1 MPFPRLTARYAS
13 VLALALAAAAVAVLL
28 FVPIYAGEV
37 ETMGLAGAI
46 QRTSTHETLLQVNGA
61 HALGPLLFPVAV
73 AVLPVLRPESR
84 ALRVAAVVL
93 LGGFVFLGAMSIGLF
108 YLPALVALIFAA
120 VLPSPGR
127 AKGEGPS
134 SGEAGA

>member
-1 MPFPRLTARYAS
+1 MAIPRLSARYAS

-28 FVPIYAGEV
+28 FVPIYAGES
-37 ETMGLAGAI
+37 ETMSPGGTI
-46 QRTSTHETLLQVNGA
+46 GRRSTHATLLQVNGA

-73 AVLPVLRPESR
+73 AVLPVLWPQSR

-93 LGGFVFLGAMSIGLF
+93 LGGFVFLGAMTIGLF

-120 VLPSPGR
+120 VMPQPGQSQ
-127 AKGEGPS
+127 G
-134 SGEAGA
+134 